1 LPLVQALK
9 GRRVKPGLWVP
20 LGLLGLL
27 ERKLMPAQPG
37 QRVRLVRKG
46 KRALPDRR
54 ALRDRP
60 DRRPRHNFAS

>member
-1 LPLVQALK
+1 LPLVRALK
-9 GRRVKPGLWVP
+9 GRRVKPGLWVR

-27 ERKLMPAQPG
+27 ERKVMPAQ
-37 QRVRLVRKG
+37 RVHPVLKG

-60 DRRPRHNFAS
+60 DRQPRHNFAS

>member
-1 LPLVQALK
+1 LPLVRALK

-27 ERKLMPAQPG
+27 ERKVIRAQPG
-37 QRVRLVRKG
+37 QPVRPVLKG

-54 ALRDRP
+54 DQRP
-60 DRRPRHNFAS
+60 QHDFAS